1 MDTYNGSGGSGEQQ
15 GKEQGE
21 KTGVRARSH
30 PSSHDGDVDMC
41 EPASRLP
48 LEVTA
53 GQAGLAGLAG
63 LAWGNVRHTCGEGA
77 RYEHGQQQAS
87 RALSAGRVM
96 RGHFHDAPEP

>member
-1 MDTYNGSGGSGEQQ
+1 MDTYNGSGGSGGKQ

-53 GQAGLAGLAG
+53 GQVGLAG
-63 LAWGNVRHTCGEGA
+63 LAWGNTIT
-77 RYEHGQQQAS
+77 
-87 RALSAGRVM
+87 L
-96 RGHFHDAPEP
+96 GH